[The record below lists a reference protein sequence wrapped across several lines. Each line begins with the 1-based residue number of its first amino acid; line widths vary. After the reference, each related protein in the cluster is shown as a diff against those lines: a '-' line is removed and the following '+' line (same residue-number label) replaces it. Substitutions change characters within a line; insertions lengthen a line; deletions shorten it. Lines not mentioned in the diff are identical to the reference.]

1 MHLSVDGIVLQAR
14 EYGRSAKLLTLL
26 TRQKGRITVIAPGAG
41 SLKSRLKACATPFTY
56 SSFMLFKNGDQYKVD
71 SADVHELFYGLSG
84 DIDRLALGQYFLEV
98 AARLSREETEEEEL
112 LRLLLNSLYLLSR
125 DADPV
130 HVKLVFELRC
140 ASVSGFMP
148 DFETCAVCGRDVPGW
163 IDVYGGRLV
172 CVDCTQRPA
181 PDGFYLDAAAK
192 DALRHIFYAPLGRIF
207 SFQLSGAAKEQL
219 SRFAERFL
227 LAQTDERFSTLEFY
241 RSLQNPI

>member
-1 MHLSVDGIVLQAR
+1 MCIR
-14 EYGRSAKLLTLL
+14 
-26 TRQKGRITVIAPGAG
+26 
-41 SLKSRLKACATPFTY
+41 
-56 SSFMLFKNGDQYKVD
+56 
-71 SADVHELFYGLSG
+71 
-84 DIDRLALGQYFLEV
+84 DR
-98 AARLSREETEEEEL
+98 
-112 LRLLLNSLYLLSR
+112 LSR

-148 DFETCAVCGRDVPGW
+148 DFETCAVCGRDEPGW